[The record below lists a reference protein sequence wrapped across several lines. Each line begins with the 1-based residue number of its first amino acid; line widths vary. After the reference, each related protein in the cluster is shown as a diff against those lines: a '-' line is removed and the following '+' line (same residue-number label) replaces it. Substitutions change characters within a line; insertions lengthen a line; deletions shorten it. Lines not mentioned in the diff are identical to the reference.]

1 MQACEVYHRHGMD
14 DSIADGTAHTDSDT
28 SWPTWNMVRRVRQ
41 VSYHHKSFHLV
52 YLPFCCCNYCICV
65 QYWYRK
71 VKENWCKIKKVNQK
85 CGLLEIPW
93 HYPIRSHVH
102 QCSSAKG
109 EISNKMPKWSGVDA
123 FRLEQMAFRS
133 RLSTIILTINFIV
146 N

>member
-71 VKENWCKIKKVNQK
+71 VKENWCKIKKSLKNAVYSKFLDIIRFVHMITSVAQQK
-85 CGLLEIPW
+85 VKFRIKYQNGVVSM
-93 HYPIRSHVH
+93 HFD
-102 QCSSAKG
+102 SS
-109 EISNKMPKWSGVDA
+109 KWPSDQD
-123 FRLEQMAFRS
+123 FQL
-133 RLSTIILTINFIV
+133 
-146 N
+146 